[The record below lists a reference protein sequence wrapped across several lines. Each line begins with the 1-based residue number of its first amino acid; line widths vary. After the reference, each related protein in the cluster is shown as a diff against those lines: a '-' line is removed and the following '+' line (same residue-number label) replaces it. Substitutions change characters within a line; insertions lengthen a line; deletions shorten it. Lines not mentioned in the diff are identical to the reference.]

1 MAPFSALRLSKANN
15 ERLASAIQTYS
26 KHRPL
31 VQRVLNI
38 SYVLYVLGATY
49 YGLSQKQSSSGPSKK
64 SRRKGKDDGGK
75 QERVAVSAV
84 FTTPLAAQLTRSQG
98 GCRFL

>member
-1 MAPFSALRLSKANN
+1 MAPFSALQLSKTTNA
-15 ERLASAIQTYS
+15 RLASAFQTYS
-26 KHRPL
+26 KHRPI

-38 SYVLYVLGATY
+38 SYVIYVLGATY

-75 QERVAVSAV
+75 QERVAVSDV
-84 FTTPLAAQLTRSQG
+84 NSSPLAAQLTRSQG
-98 GCRFL
+98 GCCLL